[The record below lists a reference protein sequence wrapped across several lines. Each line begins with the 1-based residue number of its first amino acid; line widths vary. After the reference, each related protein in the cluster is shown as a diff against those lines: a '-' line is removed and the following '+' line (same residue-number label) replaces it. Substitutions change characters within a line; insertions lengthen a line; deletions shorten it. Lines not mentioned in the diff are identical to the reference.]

1 VRKGVIEE
9 DIQLSDNTN
18 AITAGAIDRND
29 RFDAQLGLVSN
40 VYHSG
45 IDRADCLFTA
55 IEVARLRS

>member
-1 VRKGVIEE
+1 MRKSVIEK
-9 DIQLSDNTN
+9 DIQLADNTN
-18 AITAGAIDRND
+18 TITACAIDRND

-45 IDRADCLFTA
+45 IDRAGRPLTA